1 MVWFERKESQQGHS
15 KKQKCLVVFP
25 TNMLMRKAFSVS
37 IISFEH
43 VIAGWVDMYVQF
55 FAKLTFIQPDTY
67 QGVRIVSSV
76 KGFNFEYA
84 VYQGCKWCFAC
95 EARNCWTKT
104 VLLQRKN
111 PANINLFK
119 FNNRN
124 TRKRCEICSKLAI
137 KTPELREWTYF
148 ILNIF
153 HTFF

>member
-15 KKQKCLVVFP
+15 EKQKCLVVFP

-43 VIAGWVDMYVQF
+43 VIAGWIIMQR
-55 FAKLTFIQPDTY
+55 DTY
-67 QGVRIVSSV
+67 QGVRSVSSL

-84 VYQGCKWCFAC
+84 VYQGSKWCFAC
-95 EARNCWTKT
+95 GARNCWTKT